1 MAPGHRLS
9 PITSTSKNVPLNAP
23 PVSCWHF
30 QALKD
35 NFLVLQVL
43 MLSMWE
49 HKRMVIDNFSKTR
62 IKGSMLQVNHI
73 RLSYGPRLV
82 LDDVSFTVAPGEKA
96 GLIGVNGAGKSS
108 LLKIVA
114 RVQEAD
120 SSTIMLPR
128 SYGYLSQ
135 DVAHDYEIAPG
146 QGTSVRNFIFSSTS
160 LNTAIDTYETLT
172 HKIAEAAN
180 DADLPILLKHFEEA
194 QDTLDRL
201 SYYDADARAE
211 QLVSGLN
218 LGGVTLDRQV
228 HTLSGGQ
235 KTKLTLA
242 RLLFQAPDLL
252 LLDEPTNFLDVDATG
267 WLMDFLDRYKGALLI
282 ISHDLDLLDRSI
294 NKVLRLNE
302 FTHKLEEYR
311 GNYSSYLTQV
321 GDALALLERTK
332 TQQEREIARL
342 RKTSEKLRGYGA
354 TRVSQ
359 RINVDKRIATL
370 EASKPH
376 VPQASRQI
384 KIDFPVRQ
392 QSGQIVLRAERLAKR
407 YGTKEIFRN
416 ISFQVE
422 RGQRLVVVGLNGA
435 GKTTLLRTLLGITA
449 LDAGTVTMG
458 DRVRLG
464 YYAQE
469 NEGLEYDHT
478 LLSEAT
484 AVLPSDSKRVR
495 SILGRF
501 LFSGSRVFQQV
512 GTLSGGEKTRLALA
526 KMVLDG
532 PNLLVLDEPT
542 THLDVLSRN
551 IIGEAL
557 GDYNGTIIA
566 VTHDIDF
573 VRYLQPD
580 TLLLMPEGRMIAYSS
595 EHDEL
600 LKRA

>member
-1 MAPGHRLS
+1 
-9 PITSTSKNVPLNAP
+9 
-23 PVSCWHF
+23 
-30 QALKD
+30 
-35 NFLVLQVL
+35 
-43 MLSMWE
+43 
-49 HKRMVIDNFSKTR
+49 
-62 IKGSMLQVNHI
+62 MLQVNNI
-73 RLSYGPRLV
+73 SLSYGPRLV
-82 LDDVSFTVAPGEKA
+82 LDDVSFTVAPGEKT

-120 SSTIMLPR
+120 SGAVMLPR
-128 SYGYLSQ
+128 SFGYLSQ
-135 DVAHDYEIAPG
+135 DVAHETPVAD
-146 QGTSVRNFIFSSTS
+146 GTSVRNFIFSSTG
-160 LNTAIDTYETLT
+160 LNIAIDTYETLT

-180 DADLPILLKHFEEA
+180 AANLPALLKRFEQA

-201 SYYDADARAE
+201 GYYDADARAE
-211 QLVSGLN
+211 QLVAGLN

-228 HTLSGGQ
+228 STLSGGQ
-235 KTKLTLA
+235 KTKLALV

-252 LLDEPTNFLDVDATG
+252 LLDEPTNFLDVEATT
-267 WLMDFLDRYKGALLI
+267 WLMDFLDRYQGALLI
-282 ISHDLDLLDRSI
+282 ISHDLDLLDHSI
-294 NKVLRLNE
+294 NKILRLNE
-302 FTHKLEEYR
+302 FIHKLEEYK
-311 GNYSSYLTQV
+311 GNYSNYIKLA
-321 GDALALLERTK
+321 GDALALMERTR

-359 RINVDKRIATL
+359 RVALDKRIATL
-370 EASKPH
+370 EASKPTL
-376 VPQASRQI
+376 PQASRHI

-392 QSGQIVLRAERLAKR
+392 QSGQIVLRADHLSKR
-407 YGTKEIFRN
+407 YGTTQVFRN
-416 ISFQVE
+416 ISLQVE
-422 RGQRLVVVGLNGA
+422 RGQRLVIVGLNGA
-435 GKTTLLRTLLGITA
+435 GKTTLLRTLLGITS

-458 DRVRLG
+458 DRVHPG

-469 NEGLEYDHT
+469 NEGLDYDNT

-484 AVLPSDSKRVR
+484 AVLPEDPKRVR
-495 SILGRF
+495 GILGRF

-526 KMVLDG
+526 KMVLAG

-542 THLDVLSRN
+542 THLDMLSRD

-557 GDYNGTIIA
+557 GNYNGTIIA
-566 VTHDIDF
+566 VTHDVEF

-580 TLLLMPEGRMIAYSS
+580 TLLLMPEGRVMLYKT

-600 LKRA
+600 LRRA

>member
-1 MAPGHRLS
+1 
-9 PITSTSKNVPLNAP
+9 
-23 PVSCWHF
+23 
-30 QALKD
+30 
-35 NFLVLQVL
+35 
-43 MLSMWE
+43 
-49 HKRMVIDNFSKTR
+49 
-62 IKGSMLQVNHI
+62 MLQVNSI
-73 RLSYGPRLV
+73 SLSYGPRLV
-82 LDDVSFTVAPGEKA
+82 LDDISFTVAPGEKA

-114 RVQEAD
+114 GIQEAD
-120 SSTIMLPR
+120 SCAVMLPR

-135 DVAHDYEIAPG
+135 DVAHD
-146 QGTSVRNFIFSSTS
+146 TSVADGTTVRDFIFSSIG
-160 LNTAIDTYETLT
+160 LDTAIKTYELLT
-172 HKIAEAAN
+172 SKIAESAN
-180 DADLPILLKHFEEA
+180 GSNLPALLKHFELA
-194 QDTLDRL
+194 QDALDRL
-201 SYYDADARAE
+201 GYYDADARAE
-211 QLVSGLN
+211 QLVAGLK
-218 LGGVTLDRQV
+218 LGGVTLERQV
-228 HTLSGGQ
+228 QTLSGGQ
-235 KTKLTLA
+235 KTKLALA

-252 LLDEPTNFLDVDATG
+252 LLDEPTNFLDIDATG
-267 WLMDFLDRYKGALLI
+267 WLMDFLGRYTGALLI

-311 GNYSSYLTQV
+311 GNYSSFLTQA
-321 GDALALLERTK
+321 GDALALMERTK
-332 TQQEREIARL
+332 VQQEREIARL

-359 RINVDKRIATL
+359 RINIDKRIATL
-370 EASKPH
+370 EASKPNL
-376 VPQASRQI
+376 PQASQRI
-384 KIDFPVRQ
+384 KIDFPLRQ
-392 QSGQIVLRAERLAKR
+392 QSGQIVVRAERLAKR
-407 YGTKEIFRN
+407 YGTKEIFHN

-422 RGQRLVVVGLNGA
+422 RGQRLVVVGLNGT
-435 GKTTLLRTLLGITA
+435 GKTTLLRTLLGITT
-449 LDAGTVTMG
+449 LDAGMVTTG

-464 YYAQE
+464 HYAQE
-469 NEGLEYDHT
+469 NEGLDYDNT

-484 AVLPSDSKRVR
+484 AVLPADPKRVR

-501 LFSGSRVFQQV
+501 LFGGSRVFQQV

-532 PNLLVLDEPT
+532 PNLLVLDEPK

-551 IIGEAL
+551 MIGEAL
-557 GDYNGTIIA
+557 GNYNGTIIA

-580 TLLLMPEGRMIAYSS
+580 TLLLMPEGRFMAYKT

>member
-1 MAPGHRLS
+1 
-9 PITSTSKNVPLNAP
+9 
-23 PVSCWHF
+23 
-30 QALKD
+30 
-35 NFLVLQVL
+35 
-43 MLSMWE
+43 
-49 HKRMVIDNFSKTR
+49 
-62 IKGSMLQVNHI
+62 MLQVNNVS
-73 RLSYGPRLV
+73 LSYGPRLV

-120 SSTIMLPR
+120 SSTVMLPR

-135 DVAHDYEIAPG
+135 DVAHDYETAAG
-146 QGTSVRNFIFSSTS
+146 QDTSVRNFIFSSTG
-160 LNTAIDTYETLT
+160 LNTAINSYETLT

-180 DADLPILLKHFEEA
+180 DADLPILLKHFEQA

-201 SYYDADARAE
+201 GYYDADARAE
-211 QLVSGLN
+211 QLLAGLN

-228 HTLSGGQ
+228 STLSGGQ
-235 KTKLTLA
+235 KTKLALA

-252 LLDEPTNFLDVDATG
+252 LLDEPTNFLDVEATA
-267 WLMDFLDRYKGALLI
+267 WLMDFLERYQGALLI

-294 NKVLRLNE
+294 NKILRLNE
-302 FTHKLEEYR
+302 FTHKLEEYK
-311 GNYSSYLTQV
+311 GNYSSYIKLA
-321 GDALALLERTK
+321 GDALALMERTK
-332 TQQEREIARL
+332 TQQEREITRL

-359 RINVDKRIATL
+359 RIAVDKRIATL
-370 EASKPH
+370 EVSKPIL
-376 VPQASRQI
+376 PQTSRRI

-392 QSGQIVLRAERLAKR
+392 QSGQIVLRADRLAKR
-407 YGTKEIFRN
+407 YGTKEVFRN
-416 ISFQVE
+416 MSFQVE

-435 GKTTLLRTLLGITA
+435 GKTTLLRTLLGITS
-449 LDAGTVTMG
+449 LDTGMVSMG
-458 DRVRLG
+458 DRVRVG

-469 NEGLEYDHT
+469 NEGLDYDKT

-484 AVLPSDSKRVR
+484 DVLPEDPRRVR

-526 KMVLDG
+526 KMVLAG

-542 THLDVLSRN
+542 THLDMLSRD

-557 GDYNGTIIA
+557 GNYNGTIIA
-566 VTHDIDF
+566 VTHDVEF

-580 TLLLMPEGRMIAYSS
+580 TLLLMPEGRTMFYKT

>member
-1 MAPGHRLS
+1 
-9 PITSTSKNVPLNAP
+9 
-23 PVSCWHF
+23 
-30 QALKD
+30 
-35 NFLVLQVL
+35 
-43 MLSMWE
+43 
-49 HKRMVIDNFSKTR
+49 
-62 IKGSMLQVNHI
+62 MLQVNNVS
-73 RLSYGPRLV
+73 LSYGPRLV

-120 SSTIMLPR
+120 SGTVMLPR
-128 SYGYLSQ
+128 SQGYLSQ
-135 DVAHDYEIAPG
+135 DVAHDYETAAG
-146 QGTSVRNFIFSSTS
+146 QGTSVRNFIFSSTG
-160 LNTAIDTYETLT
+160 LNTAIDAYETLT

-180 DADLPILLKHFEEA
+180 DADLPILLKHFEQA

-201 SYYDADARAE
+201 GYYDADARAE
-211 QLVSGLN
+211 QLLSGLN

-228 HTLSGGQ
+228 STLSGGQ
-235 KTKLTLA
+235 KTKLALA

-252 LLDEPTNFLDVDATG
+252 LLDEPTNFLDVEATA
-267 WLMDFLDRYKGALLI
+267 WLMDFLERYQGALLI

-294 NKVLRLNE
+294 NKILRLNE
-302 FTHKLEEYR
+302 FTHKLEEYK
-311 GNYSSYLTQV
+311 GNYSSYIKLA
-321 GDALALLERTK
+321 GDALALMERTR
-332 TQQEREIARL
+332 TQQEREITRL

-359 RINVDKRIATL
+359 RIAVDKRIATL
-370 EASKPH
+370 EVSKPNL
-376 VPQASRQI
+376 PKASRRI

-392 QSGQIVLRAERLAKR
+392 QSGQIVLRADRLAKR
-407 YGTKEIFRN
+407 YATKEVFRN
-416 ISFQVE
+416 MSFQVE

-435 GKTTLLRTLLGITA
+435 GKTTLLRTLLGITS
-449 LDAGTVTMG
+449 LDTGTVSMG
-458 DRVRLG
+458 DRVRIG

-469 NEGLEYDHT
+469 NEGLDYDKT

-484 AVLPSDSKRVR
+484 DVLPEDPRRVR

-526 KMVLDG
+526 KMVLAG

-542 THLDVLSRN
+542 THLDMLSRD

-557 GDYNGTIIA
+557 GNYNGTIIA
-566 VTHDIDF
+566 VTHDVEF

-580 TLLLMPEGRMIAYSS
+580 TLLLMPEGRTMFYKT